1 MTTRCEPFGAGKIAS
16 EDFGE
21 WYNPSPGWPYM
32 HHNQM
37 GYAVEAVA
45 ADGYTFSHWQVV
57 GRASNNPNDV
67 YNKVVDV
74 RSLISIDLN
83 FQKANSIKS
92 PLVYLVAHFKPVEL
106 VEEPVLE
113 SPPTTFEPETSENDG
128 CCIPTI
134 EELPDTEWISI
145 DEITK
150 DEILRALDDITA
162 NVEKIRNMVEEI

>member
-1 MTTRCEPFGAGKIAS
+1 MS
-16 EDFGE
+16 EDFSQ
-21 WYNPSPGWPYM
+21 WYNPSPGWPFL
-32 HHNQM
+32 HHNKM
-37 GYAVEAVA
+37 AYFVEAKP
-45 ADGYTFSHWQVV
+45 ADGYVLSHWQVV

-83 FQKANSIKS
+83 FQKANGIKS

-113 SPPTTFEPETSENDG
+113 SPPTTLEPETSENDG

-134 EELPDTEWISI
+134 TDLDEPDGELDSEPYLVSMSDQ
-145 DEITK
+145 TK
-150 DEILRALDDITA
+150 NEILLALDDIAA
-162 NVEKIRNMVEEI
+162 NVEKIRNRVDGL